1 MSEVA
6 VEVAGHLDAKP
17 ARVWSR
23 LMDREAVAEWMDDV
37 DSLAGDG
44 EDAVARLSGDDS
56 GGWVDVRVTDLEPRR
71 HLGLR
76 LDRPSSLLK
85 EARVEVE
92 LEPDADGTAYRLGVR
107 ARPRMLARPLLP
119 LVRLRAEVALHR
131 AVRGFKAA
139 MDAEGHISRRAAQPA
154 SVQV

>member
-1 MSEVA
+1 MPEVE
-6 VEVAGHLDAKP
+6 VEVAGRLDAEP

-23 LMDREAVAEWMDDV
+23 LIDRDGVAEWMDDV
-37 DSLAGDG
+37 HSVAGDG
-44 EDAVARLSGDDS
+44 EDAVARLSGDES
-56 GGWVDVRVTDLEPRR
+56 GGWIDVRVTDLEPRR

-85 EARVEVE
+85 EARVEVQ
-92 LEPDADGTAYRLGVR
+92 LEPDEAGTVYRLGVR
-107 ARPRMLARPLLP
+107 ARPRMLARPLMP

-139 MDAEGHISRRAAQPA
+139 MDADRRAKPA
-154 SVQV
+154 VTSSVSA

>member
-1 MSEVA
+1 MPEVA
-6 VEVAGHLDAKP
+6 VEVAGRLDAEP

-23 LMDREAVAEWMDDV
+23 LIDRDGVAEWMDDV

-44 EDAVARLSGDDS
+44 EDAVARLSGDET
-56 GGWVDVRVTDLEPRR
+56 GGWIDVRVTDLEPRR
-71 HLGLR
+71 HLRLR

-85 EARVEVE
+85 EARVEVD
-92 LEPDADGTAYRLGVR
+92 LEPDDEGTAYRLGVR
-107 ARPRMLARPLLP
+107 ARPRMLARPLMP

-139 MDAEGHISRRAAQPA
+139 MDADRRGERPLSS
-154 SVQV
+154 SVSA